1 MRNEQIRQVA
11 LAVAL
16 VLTPI
21 LCAGALRAQAA
32 EQPIAKEQNP
42 PGDIPDSQ
50 VFVTY
55 RSPLGFSIKAPEG
68 WGRTERPDGVRFA
81 DKYGTLDV
89 AVVVWSEPLDI
100 ASVRGGEAKTLE
112 QAGRAVSIVGI
123 TAVKLPAGD
132 AVLIKYTS
140 NSEPNAVTGKQIRLE
155 HDRYLIA
162 KGGKL
167 ATIDFSAPAGA
178 DNVDQW
184 RLMSRAFS
192 W

>member
-1 MRNEQIRQVA
+1 MTIEQIRWLA
-11 LAVAL
+11 LATMIVAAPAL
-16 VLTPI
+16 GP
-21 LCAGALRAQAA
+21 LRAQTA
-32 EQPIAKEQNP
+32 EQPVAREKSP

-68 WGRTERPDGVRFA
+68 WARTERDGVRFA
-81 DKYGTLDV
+81 DKYGVIDITIV
-89 AVVVWSEPLDI
+89 PSVEPLKI
-100 ASVRGGEAKTLE
+100 SSVRADAVKALE
-112 QAGRAVSIVGI
+112 QAGRAVRIGDI
-123 TAVKLPAGD
+123 AKQKLPAGE

-140 NSEPNAVTGKQIRLE
+140 NSDPNPVIGKQIRLE

-162 KGGKL
+162 KDGKL
-167 ATIDFSAPAGA
+167 ATIDFSAPEGA

-184 RLMSRAFS
+184 RLMSNAFS